1 MASNITNRA
10 KMTLIIPL
18 NSGGSLYLAPGESS
32 SVEDYE
38 LSNNEK
44 VEKLLRDN
52 MLATDDDGGA
62 AGAGSRGVPA
72 ALSSGAETPPDTRT
86 TSAINTGPAP
96 DASSTGPGEDT
107 PGTDG
112 RGGKNRNR

>member
-32 SVEDYE
+32 EVEDYE

-44 VEKLLRDN
+44 VEKLLREN
-52 MLATDDDGGA
+52 MLSSDEDDD
-62 AGAGSRGVPA
+62 AGSGSGGVPA
-72 ALSSGAETPPDTRT
+72 ALSSGAESPPDTRT
-86 TSAINTGPAP
+86 TSALNTGPAP
-96 DASSTGPGEDT
+96 DASSTGPGEGT
-107 PGTDG
+107 PGTEG